1 MAANNYFGFT
11 HSGTQYTATPGAA
24 AAAAAYQA
32 QGGYA
37 VAPTGASTPAAT
49 YTTQR
54 AATGYDYS
62 AGTTA
67 YAVPSAAPTAASA
80 TTYDYGYARTAA
92 QAYDTSKTYY
102 QQPVASAASYS
113 TTDYSGWTQ
122 ASSAQKPAPAVSA
135 VYTYSQPG
143 QRSTQPA
150 VQKPASVAGLQATT
164 QPAYSTQTYG
174 SASAGST
181 YGASAYSTVQN
192 QNKFASAGS
201 TGAQSQI
208 KKAVPQSYT
217 TPQSALSYNA
227 ASSYV
232 TQSPGV
238 TSSYNTYSAQNK
250 VATAAGGLANSGQ
263 KTTLGTGLRS
273 NVGGSTPSS
282 SYSSSYDQAL
292 YNAALYNVNQGSGAQ
307 TAGASGVTGAGG
319 QNSKPQWKNYNKN
332 TSGTGTANTFNKFQ
346 RPKQPPKPQQIHYC
360 EVCKI
365 SCAGPLTYKEHL
377 EGSRHKK
384 KEQAQKAASGE
395 GAKEGAR
402 GSAHPPRGTVFKCDL
417 CSVTCTG
424 TDAYSAHLRGV
435 KHQKV
440 VKLHQKLGKPI
451 PEPDPKATAILR
463 AKAEAAEAAKAAA
476 GTAGSGDKVV
486 SAAPKINFVASGSLN
501 TTSKGDSTTATPSEK
516 SSEDVDMIVDDNI
529 LPVGQEFV
537 EEIKTDD
544 GKLQT
549 FHCKLCDCKFNDP
562 NAKDMH
568 MKGKRHRLAY
578 KKKVDPTL
586 VVEIKPNYFQKK
598 QKEQRERMRLE
609 YARRREE
616 ERVNFWTDKLLEHE
630 ERRYWEEIRRYEE
643 EMEYYDWNVRRMG
656 APHHAGGPMGPPM
669 PLPPRPGPPG
679 PRGMLPPP
687 PVPPALLRGG
697 PPRMETYDDRHVI
710 AKHEAILPRNEQ
722 LATLSHCVDSVEK
735 ALKNVSDLLVEEVIK
750 AEEVKTEKKEADV
763 ATSGDAATP
772 AATEDKKKD
781 NLKSLKEKE
790 EKRVLKG
797 VNRVSALAKNILLQG
812 EMSAELIV
820 LCAEKPTLTLLRQ
833 VIQYLPEQLKL
844 VAPTETFDV
853 TMKPEEAGFL
863 VTRQK
868 QIKPEPAP
876 DTDLPAVT
884 DPSDAEP
891 TDGPSASSDVIINVV
906 LTSPV
911 IREEL
916 LERQAAEAAA
926 KAAAEAKAKAEAE
939 AKKVAAEGGK
949 PVAAAAT
956 IVKQEPKEPSKPPKP
971 EPKDLLDPQKC
982 LEALA
987 SLRHAKW
994 FQAKAEPQQSC
1005 VMIIRLLRHLGQ
1017 AWNLINPWALELL
1030 VEKVIASAGLPLSP
1044 GDALRRVFEAVAS
1057 GLLLESGP
1065 GLLDPCEKEP
1075 RDALA
1080 NMPAQDREDV
1090 TVAAQIGLRQMAF
1103 HQIHK
1108 LLGMEQLKLK
1118 RGFGGS
1124 RSANRKRRRDTSS
1137 GEKEDGGVKKDKK
1150 EEEESAGIKTET
1162 METKLQDSSSR
1173 TILLSDGS
1181 SSKSSSRRTILLL
1194 SRQVVI

>member
-11 HSGTQYTATPGAA
+11 HSGTPQYTPTPGA

-67 YAVPSAAPTAASA
+67 YAAPAAASA
-80 TTYDYGYARTAA
+80 TTYDYSGYARSAA
-92 QAYDTSKTYY
+92 TAYDTSKTYY
-102 QQPVASAASYS
+102 QQPVASAASYT

-122 ASSAQKPAPAVSA
+122 ASTAQKPTPAVSA
-135 VYTYSQPG
+135 VYTYSQPS

-150 VQKPASVAGLQATT
+150 VQKTPGIQAST
-164 QPAYSTQTYG
+164 QPGYSTQSYGAPGAAASATNTYG
-174 SASAGST
+174 T
-181 YGASAYSTVQN
+181 SAYN
-192 QNKFASAGS
+192 QGTNKFTSGGAAS
-201 TGAQSQI
+201 TGGSQI
-208 KKAVPQSYT
+208 KKPVIGGSYSTGGAGGLGYTPSTGAGYMSSQS
-217 TPQSALSYNA
+217 SGG
-227 ASSYV
+227 
-232 TQSPGV
+232 GV
-238 TSSYNTYSAQNK
+238 TSSYSTYSSGTGTNK
-250 VATAAGGLANSGQ
+250 MATSSGTTGTGVTVGGQ
-263 KTTLGTGLRS
+263 KTGMTGGVRT
-273 NVGGSTPSS
+273 NVGSSTGSST
-282 SYSSSYDQAL
+282 YSSSYDQAL
-292 YNAALYNVNQGSGAQ
+292 YNAALYNANQSGGGGN
-307 TAGASGVTGAGG
+307 TPGAGG
-319 QNSKPQWKNYNKN
+319 QNNKPQWKNYNNKN
-332 TSGTGTANTFNKFQ
+332 TTGTGATNTFNKFQ

-360 EVCKI
+360 EVCRI

-384 KEQAQKAASGE
+384 KEQAQKATSGE
-395 GAKEGAR
+395 GAEKAVTGGRGALH
-402 GSAHPPRGTVFKCDL
+402 SPRGTVYKCDL

-463 AKAEAAEAAKAAA
+463 AKAEAAEAAKAATA
-476 GTAGSGDKVV
+476 AGGTAGPDKVT
-486 SAAPKINFVASGSLN
+486 AAPKINFVASGALSSTKK
-501 TTSKGDSTTATPSEK
+501 TTESRAASEK
-516 SSEDVDMIVDDNI
+516 SSEDVDMVVEDNI

-537 EEIKTDD
+537 KEIKTDD

-549 FHCKLCDCKFNDP
+549 FHCTLCDCKFNDP

-578 KKKVDPTL
+578 KKKVDSSL
-586 VVEIKPNYFQKK
+586 VVEIKPNYFQK
-598 QKEQRERMRLE
+598 QKEQRERMRAD

-616 ERVNFWTDKLLEHE
+616 ERVNFWTDKLMEHE

-643 EMEYYDWNVRRMG
+643 ELEYYEWNVARRMG
-656 APHHAGGPMGPPM
+656 PHAMPMGPPM
-669 PLPPRPGPPG
+669 MPPRPGPGG

-687 PVPPALLRGG
+687 VPPVMLRG
-697 PPRMETYDDRHVI
+697 PRAETYDDRHVI
-710 AKHEAILPRNEQ
+710 AKHDAILPKPDE
-722 LATLSHCVDSVEK
+722 LASLNQAVDSVEK

-750 AEEVKTEKKEADV
+750 AEEAKTGGGVKTEA
-763 ATSGDAATP
+763 GAATP
-772 AATEDKKKD
+772 AAAADEKKKD

-797 VNRVSALAKNILLQG
+797 VNRVCALAKNILIQG

-820 LCAEKPTLTLLRQ
+820 LCAEKPTLTLLKK
-833 VIQYLPEQLKL
+833 VIKQLPGQLKA
-844 VAPTETFDV
+844 VAPNDTFDV
-853 TMKPEEAGFL
+853 TIKPDEAGFL

-868 QIKPEPAP
+868 KAAAAVESTSDPATVATSG
-876 DTDLPAVT
+876 DSNGVAT
-884 DPSDAEP
+884 
-891 TDGPSASSDVIINVV
+891 SSDVLINVV

-911 IREEL
+911 IREEM
-916 LERQAAEAAA
+916 LEKLAAEAAA
-926 KAAAEAKAKAEAE
+926 RAALEAKAKAEAD
-939 AKKVAAEGGK
+939 AKKAAAEGGDK
-949 PVAAAAT
+949 AT
-956 IVKQEPKEPSKPPKP
+956 PTPAVVKQEPKETPKPAKAKP
-971 EPKDLLDPQKC
+971 EPKDLLSAQKC
-982 LEALA
+982 LDALA

-994 FQAKAEPQQSC
+994 FQAKAEQLDSC
-1005 VMIIRLLRHLGQ
+1005 VLIIRLLRHMGQ

-1030 VEKVIASAGLPLSP
+1030 VEKVLASAQMPLGP
-1044 GDALRRVFEAVAS
+1044 GDALRRVLEAVAC

-1075 RDALA
+1075 RDALM

-1090 TVAAQIGLRQMAF
+1090 TVAAQIALRQMAF

-1108 LLGMEQLKLK
+1108 MLNMEQLKSK
-1118 RGFGGS
+1118 RGFGG
-1124 RSANRKRRRDTSS
+1124 RAATRKRRRDTSS
-1137 GEKEDGGVKKDKK
+1137 GEKEGIKKDKK
-1150 EEEESAGIKTET
+1150 EGEEEDGKEIAEVK
-1162 METKLQDSSSR
+1162 METK
-1173 TILLSDGS
+1173 
-1181 SSKSSSRRTILLL
+1181 
-1194 SRQVVI
+1194 